1 MFISSWPL
9 SHVEIMHPVHEAG
22 EIRDVLVQLFEP
34 PGAHGVLA
42 IFVKKE
48 TNRLVVIGTGKG
60 IGKVRRMLS
69 PVPYDPLPPDGPRIH
84 VVYLEHADCQE
95 LAYRL
100 IPLIGGRA
108 ELLGVEVTADP
119 ATNSLIVVADPSGY
133 AALKSV
139 IEKLD
144 IAE

>member
-1 MFISSWPL
+1 MFVSSWPL
-9 SHVEIMHPVHEAG
+9 VHGEVMHPVHEAG

-42 IFVKKE
+42 VFVKKE

-60 IGKVRRMLS
+60 IGKVRRLLS
-69 PVPYDPLPPDGPRIH
+69 PVPYGPLPPDEPRIH

-95 LAYRL
+95 LAYSL

-119 ATNSLIVVADPSGY
+119 ATNSLIVVAEPAGY

-144 IAE
+144 FAE